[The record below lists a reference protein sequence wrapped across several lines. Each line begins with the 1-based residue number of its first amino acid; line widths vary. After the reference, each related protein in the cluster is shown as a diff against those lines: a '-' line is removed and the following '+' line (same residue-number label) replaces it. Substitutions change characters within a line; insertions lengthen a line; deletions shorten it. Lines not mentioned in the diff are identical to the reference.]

1 MSDANVS
8 HDLPRRHPNDTVQV
22 VAVRGKLFVLVQQM
36 SRMGGPCWEIPGGSY
51 QLQQGLEPEAAA
63 VATLQYQTGIQV
75 PVSRAHLI
83 FVGYPWNGLDPRKN
97 ECASAKVYVV
107 RVQLG
112 REDVCITAPIGALVN
127 GLFGIDEVGAPGFN
141 LDWFAHA
148 ALHVCR
154 TQHGGIKAFK

>member
-75 PVSRAHLI
+75 PASRAHLI
-83 FVGYPWNGLDPRKN
+83 FIDHPWNGLDVRKN
-97 ECASAKVYVV
+97 ECASARVYVV
-107 RVQLG
+107 FVRLWPD
-112 REDVCITAPIGALVN
+112 DVCVPTPTGSLSY
-127 GLFGIDEVGAPGFN
+127 GLFGIGEVGAPGFRLGWREVLPPTSRQLL
-141 LDWFAHA
+141 LD
-148 ALHVCR
+148 
-154 TQHGGIKAFK
+154 I